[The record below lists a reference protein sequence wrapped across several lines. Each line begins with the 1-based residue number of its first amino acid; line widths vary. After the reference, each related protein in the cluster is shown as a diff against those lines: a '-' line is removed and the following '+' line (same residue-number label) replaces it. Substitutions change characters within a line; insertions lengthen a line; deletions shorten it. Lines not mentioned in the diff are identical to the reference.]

1 MDIKMKKLVYML
13 MIVCCVGMTAPLSA
27 NAEETA
33 QEAEIMEL
41 NQIMQAEEAVEAK
54 AEPKDNA
61 EVIVTYSAGAPVY
74 VVGETADGWYQIS
87 YQNQK
92 GFVHKSELAEM
103 KEIDAASLDE
113 EMEAAEEESKMVV
126 EEVERYRAEVRRSK
140 IWGTII
146 VLLVVGIFATGIIST
161 AKAEKEEKKRSA
173 EAEGL
178 EENKEEVIDLD
189 KED

>member
-1 MDIKMKKLVYML
+1 MDIKMKKLVYVL
-13 MIVCCVGMTAPLSA
+13 MIVCFVGMTAPLSA
-27 NAEETA
+27 NAEETT

-41 NQIMQAEEAVEAK
+41 NQIMQAKEAVEAK

-61 EVIVTYSAGAPVY
+61 EVIVTYSAGASVY

-103 KEIDAASLDE
+103 KEIDAAALDE
-113 EMEAAEEESKMVV
+113 EMEAAEAEGKMVV
-126 EEVERYRAEVRRSK
+126 EEVERYRAEVRRSR
-140 IWGTII
+140 IWGTVI

-161 AKAEKEEKKRSA
+161 VKAEKEEKKKTADA
-173 EAEGL
+173 EEP
-178 EENKEEVIDLD
+178 EETKEDVIDLD

>member
-1 MDIKMKKLVYML
+1 MKKLVFAL
-13 MIVCCVGMTAPLSA
+13 MMICCAGMTAPLSA

-33 QEAEIMEL
+33 QEAEIVEL
-41 NQIMQAEEAVEAK
+41 NQIMQAKEAVEAK
-54 AEPKDNA
+54 AETKDNA

-103 KEIDAASLDE
+103 KEIDAAALDE
-113 EMEAAEEESKMVV
+113 ELEAAEAEGKMVV
-126 EEVERYRAEVRRSK
+126 EEVERYRAEVRRSRT
-140 IWGTII
+140 WGTVI

-161 AKAEKEEKKRSA
+161 VKAEKEEKKKSVDA
-173 EAEGL
+173 EEP
-178 EENKEEVIDLD
+178 EETKEDVIDLD